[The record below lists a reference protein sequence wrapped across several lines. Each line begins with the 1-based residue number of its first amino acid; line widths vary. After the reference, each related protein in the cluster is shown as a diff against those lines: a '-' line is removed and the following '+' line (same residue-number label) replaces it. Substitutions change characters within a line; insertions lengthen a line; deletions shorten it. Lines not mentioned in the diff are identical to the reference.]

1 MKKVLGILLTVLL
14 LFTVVGCGKKKDP
27 VVSSDPEAKQLYVD
41 ALAKNGEITDAHI
54 KLDIIMVM
62 KMEGFG
68 SLDIISKTES
78 WIRNSGNSDMEM
90 IVISSAEVFGMSNT
104 IKVYMKDGQYYL
116 DDSIYQYKA
125 TEDEAASYVNSS
137 QTTANYNLVEAASNF
152 SAKKVDG
159 GTEIT
164 FDVSKEALTKLL
176 SGQLENETIEA
187 AEFEEFSVKG
197 FIDSDGYLKTMDIY
211 VVFSVV
217 ENDITSNVTITM
229 NLVSEPLSDSYTF
242 EFPDFSEFSESNP
255 ILY

>member
-14 LFTVVGCGKKKDP
+14 LLTVVGCGKKKDP
-27 VVSSDPEAKQLYVD
+27 AVSSDPNAKQLYVD
-41 ALAKNGEITDAHI
+41 AIAKNGEITDSHI
-54 KLDIIMVM
+54 KLDITMVM

-68 SLDIISKTES
+68 SLEIVSKTES
-78 WIRNSGNSDMEM
+78 WIRNPGDSDMEM

-104 IKVYMKDGQYYL
+104 IKTYMKDGQYYI

-125 TEDEAASYVNSS
+125 TEAEAESYIASS
-137 QTTANYNLVEAASNF
+137 QPTTNYNFVEAATNF

-176 SGQLENETIEA
+176 SGQLENATIES
-187 AEFEEFSVKG
+187 AEFEEFSVKA

-217 ENDITSNVTITM
+217 ENDMTTNATMTI
-229 NLVSEPLSDSYTF
+229 NISSEPLSDSFTF